1 MSDSNVKRCDLT
13 RKEYFI
19 VGAKSRTEGIKLADN
34 KKNKSTSKEKPAGKG
49 APVAGKASKAKETEA
64 GAEGKLNP
72 GRVRALY
79 GVGFIALAVFTFLCV
94 FAPSTVGIVGSGVKT
109 GLAWTL
115 GLGRFAVPFL
125 LLAGAI
131 VAFVELPR
139 LNTALLVVGSVII
152 AVSILTLFT
161 ISKPTGEMFWYSG
174 LSSGGGLIGA
184 IFAWPLVKL
193 VRSTGAYIFTLAALV
208 AGVVVAFEEQLLV
221 LRKRLARSELEAVVV
236 TADSAVGGEPVTE
249 KATPP
254 GKPAEPKVYPAVP
267 RPTVPVTEEAG
278 GQLAI
283 DVNRPK
289 VNKYKLPPASI
300 LKRSTDKAFSKQ
312 TNEERKHAIEHTLR
326 SMDVDA
332 RVTKVSRG
340 PTVSLFEV
348 EVGTGEKVKRVTELE
363 QDIAYALGSPDIRI
377 YSPIPGRQAIGIE
390 VPNHIRDSV
399 LLGDIIGSL
408 GPAAPHSMLTVAV
421 GKDMSGE
428 SVVLDLAQLPHL
440 LLAGST
446 GAGKSCCINS
456 LVCGLLMRNRPDQLN
471 LIMIDPKYV
480 EFTWYD
486 GLPHLLCPVIN
497 EPEPAAK
504 ALLWAVHEM
513 DRRYQVL
520 QKQRVVHID
529 EYNAIAEKDKEV
541 ELLPKIV
548 IVIDELGDLMIVA
561 RREVENSIS
570 RLTAKARAVGIHMII
585 ATQRPSVDVITGVI
599 KNNITARIAFQV
611 ASNADS
617 RTILGTKGAEK
628 LLGKG
633 DMLLDP
639 GNIPQAERV
648 QGALI
653 QQKEI
658 EFLTGYIREQKYDV
672 LHEIDLEEME
682 ASVKEDLAGTDDL
695 LQEAAEFV
703 VFAGEASASML
714 QTHLRVGYA
723 RARRIIVELAQMGI
737 VGPHEGS
744 KSRKVLITPEEF
756 EGWKTRQKQ

>member
-1 MSDSNVKRCDLT
+1 M
-13 RKEYFI
+13 
-19 VGAKSRTEGIKLADN
+19 AKSGK
-34 KKNKSTSKEKPAGKG
+34 KKNSGGKAVGGTRAGSKQGKPGESARHGRGAEPGAAKKG
-49 APVAGKASKAKETEA
+49 AEQPDRKRALTPE
-64 GAEGKLNP
+64 
-72 GRVRALY
+72 RVRALY
-79 GVGFIALAVFTFLCV
+79 GVAFLALALFSFLCI
-94 FAPSTVGIVGSGVKT
+94 FAPSTAGIVGRGVRT

-115 GLGRFAVPFL
+115 GVGRFAVPFIF
-125 LLAGAI
+125 LAAAVI
-131 VAFVELPR
+131 AFIRTPR
-139 LNTALLVVGSVII
+139 IKAGLLVSGI
-152 AVSILTLFT
+152 AVICISVLALFHVSSVT
-161 ISKPTGEMFWYSG
+161 STMFDYG
-174 LSSGGGLIGA
+174 RLESGGGLAGA
-184 IFAWPLVKL
+184 AVAWPLVNL
-193 VRSTGAYIFTLAALV
+193 FGRVGAYIFIVAALC
-208 AGVVVAFEEQLLV
+208 AGVVLAFEEQISSGWRRLREKNPEKAKASPAEVVSTEDPLV
-221 LRKRLARSELEAVVV
+221 EQAPLRKP
-236 TADSAVGGEPVTE
+236 VG
-249 KATPP
+249 A
-254 GKPAEPKVYPAVP
+254 KVYPAK
-267 RPTVPVTEEAG
+267 PTPAPPVKEESS

-283 DVNRPK
+283 DVGRARTG
-289 VNKYKLPPASI
+289 KYKLPPASI
-300 LKRSTDKAFSKQ
+300 LNRGSVKAFSKQ
-312 TNEERKHAIEHTLR
+312 TNEERKQAIERTLH

-332 RVTKVSRG
+332 KVTKVSRG

-390 VPNHIRDSV
+390 VPNHIRDTV
-399 LLGDIIGSL
+399 MIGDIISAL
-408 GPAAPHSMLTVAV
+408 GPPAPHNLLTVAV

-428 SVVLDLAQLPHL
+428 AVVLDLAQLPHL

-446 GAGKSCCINS
+446 GAGKSCCINV
-456 LVCGLLMRNRPDQLN
+456 LVSCLLMRCRPDQLN
-471 LIMIDPKYV
+471 FIMIDPKYV

-486 GLPHLLCPVIN
+486 GLPHLLSPVIN

-529 EYNAIAEKDKEV
+529 EFNALAENDKEI
-541 ELLPKIV
+541 EPLPKIV
-548 IVIDELGDLMIVA
+548 VVIDELGDLMIVA
-561 RREVENSIS
+561 RREVESSIS
-570 RLTAKARAVGIHMII
+570 RLTAKARAVGIHLII

-658 EFLTGYIREQKYDV
+658 EFLTGYIREQNSSRA
-672 LHEIDLEEME
+672 ERIDLEEVE
-682 ASVKEDLAGTDDL
+682 TSVKEELSSADPL
-695 LQEAAEFV
+695 LDEAAEFV

-723 RARRIIVELAQMGI
+723 RARRIVVELAQMGI

-744 KSRKVLITPEEF
+744 KSRKVLISPEEF
-756 EGWKTRQKQ
+756 EEWRSRRRQ

>member
-1 MSDSNVKRCDLT
+1 VANS
-13 RKEYFI
+13 
-19 VGAKSRTEGIKLADN
+19 G
-34 KKNKSTSKEKPAGKG
+34 KKNKAPSGGGQAKKAPAKTKG
-49 APVAGKASKAKETEA
+49 AGGP
-64 GAEGKLNP
+64 AERVEKQPRLTP

-79 GVGFIALAVFTFLCV
+79 GVTFLALSVFTLLCV
-94 FAPSTVGIVGSGVKT
+94 FAPSTVGVVGRGVNSA
-109 GLAWTL
+109 LAWAL
-115 GLGRFAVPFL
+115 GLGRFAVPVV
-125 LLAGAI
+125 LLAAAVVTFSKMPEMGFGLLA
-131 VAFVELPR
+131 VG
-139 LNTALLVVGSVII
+139 TALIC
-152 AVSILTLFT
+152 VSILTLLQ
-161 ISKPTGEMFWYSG
+161 ISKPLGQMFTYSV
-174 LSSGGGLIGA
+174 LKSGGGLVGA
-184 IFAWPLVKL
+184 IFAWPLVEL
-193 VRSTGAYIFTLAALV
+193 VKQTGAYIFATAALI
-208 AGVVVAFEEQLLV
+208 AGVILAFEEQLMGAW
-221 LRKRLARSELEAVVV
+221 KRLSEREQAPVAAAVAETPADEPDFEAVEQPKK
-236 TADSAVGGEPVTE
+236 G
-249 KATPP
+249 AT
-254 GKPAEPKVYPAVP
+254 PKVYPS
-267 RPTVPVTEEAG
+267 RPTPPVPVTEESG
-278 GQLAI
+278 GQMAI
-283 DVNRPK
+283 DVNKPK
-289 VNKYKLPPASI
+289 VGKYKLPPISI
-300 LKRSTDKAFSKQ
+300 LNRSAVKAFSKQ
-312 TNEERKHAIEHTLR
+312 TNEERKHAIEHTLQ

-332 RVTKVSRG
+332 SVTKVSRG

-377 YSPIPGRQAIGIE
+377 YSPIPGKQAIGIE

-399 LLGDIIGSL
+399 MLGDLIGAL
-408 GPAAPHSMLTVAV
+408 GPIASHNLLTVAV

-428 SVVLDLAQLPHL
+428 PVVLDLAQLPHL

-446 GAGKSCCINS
+446 GAGKSCCINC
-456 LVCGLLMRNRPDQLN
+456 LVCGMLIRCRPDQLN
-471 LIMIDPKYV
+471 FILIDPKYV

-541 ELLPKIV
+541 EPLPKIV

-561 RREVENSIS
+561 RREVESSIS
-570 RLTAKARAVGIHMII
+570 RLTAKARAVGIHLII

-628 LLGKG
+628 LMGKG

-658 EFLTGYIREQKYDV
+658 EFLTGYIREQRFEGS
-672 LHEIDLEEME
+672 HTIDLEEVGV
-682 ASVKEDLAGTDDL
+682 SVKEEFAGADPL
-695 LQEAAEFV
+695 LDEAAEFV

-723 RARRIIVELAQMGI
+723 RARRIIVELSQLGI

-744 KSRKVLITPEEF
+744 KSRKVLITPEEY
-756 EGWKTRQKQ
+756 EGWKSRDRS

>member
-1 MSDSNVKRCDLT
+1 M
-13 RKEYFI
+13 F
-19 VGAKSRTEGIKLADN
+19 
-34 KKNKSTSKEKPAGKG
+34 
-49 APVAGKASKAKETEA
+49 ASEQ
-64 GAEGKLNP
+64 
-72 GRVRALY
+72 LY
-79 GVGFIALAVFTFLCV
+79 G
-94 FAPSTVGIVGSGVKT
+94 
-109 GLAWTL
+109 
-115 GLGRFAVPFL
+115 
-125 LLAGAI
+125 
-131 VAFVELPR
+131 
-139 LNTALLVVGSVII
+139 
-152 AVSILTLFT
+152 
-161 ISKPTGEMFWYSG
+161 
-174 LSSGGGLIGA
+174 GGGLVGA
-184 IFAWPLVKL
+184 CIAWPLTHMIGSV
-193 VRSTGAYIFTLAALV
+193 GAYIFSFAALL
-208 AGVVVAFEEQLLV
+208 AGIVIAFEEPLLTGW
-221 LRKRLARSELEAVVV
+221 RRLKGTSTAAGPAMASATEGAVDIGVP
-236 TADSAVGGEPVTE
+236 APV
-249 KATPP
+249 
-254 GKPAEPKVYPAVP
+254 KPKKTGQAKVYPS
-267 RPTVPVTEEAG
+267 RPTAPVPVTEENG

-283 DVNRPK
+283 DVTRPRTG
-289 VNKYKLPPASI
+289 KYRLPPASI
-300 LKRSTDKAFSKQ
+300 LNRSHNKAFSKQ
-312 TNEERKHAIEHTLR
+312 TNEERKHAIEKTLH

-332 RVTKVSRG
+332 NVVKVSAG

-399 LLGDIIGSL
+399 LLGDIIESL
-408 GPAAPHSMLTVAV
+408 GPVAPHNLLTMAV

-446 GAGKSCCINS
+446 GAGKSCCINC
-456 LVCGLLMRNRPDQLN
+456 LVSCLLMRCRPDQLKF
-471 LIMIDPKYV
+471 IMIDPKYV

-504 ALLWAVHEM
+504 ALLWAVREM

-520 QKQRVVHID
+520 QGQKVVHID
-529 EYNAIAEKDKEV
+529 EYNAVAEKDREI
-541 ELLPKIV
+541 ETLPKIV

-561 RREVENSIS
+561 RREVESSIS
-570 RLTAKARAVGIHMII
+570 RLTAKARAVGIHLII

-611 ASNADS
+611 ASNVDS

-658 EFLTGYIREQKYDV
+658 EFVTGYIREQKLNESLSIDMTDV
-672 LHEIDLEEME
+672 AGEVKAQFTDRDSLLE
-682 ASVKEDLAGTDDL
+682 
-695 LQEAAEFV
+695 EAAEFV
-703 VFAGEASASML
+703 VYAGEASASML
-714 QTHLRVGYA
+714 QTQLRVGYA
-723 RARRIIVELAQMGI
+723 RARRIIVELSQLGV

-744 KSRKVLITPEEF
+744 KSRKVLLKPEEF
-756 EGWKTRQKQ
+756 EAWKERQDK

>member
-1 MSDSNVKRCDLT
+1 MTQAQAKR
-13 RKEYFI
+13 
-19 VGAKSRTEGIKLADN
+19 
-34 KKNKSTSKEKPAGKG
+34 KPTKGAGKSG
-49 APVAGKASKAKETEA
+49 APEKRMPTGAQKGSPRAAAEPEKESRLT
-64 GAEGKLNP
+64 P

-79 GVGFIALAVFTFLCV
+79 GVCFLALAIFTFLCV
-94 FAPSTVGIVGSGVKT
+94 FAPSSVGPVGRGVRT
-109 GLAWTL
+109 GLAWLL
-115 GLGRFAVPFL
+115 GVGRFAIPFAFAAGAVIAFAGWTRPGVRVGL
-125 LLAGAI
+125 LLTGGALI
-131 VAFVELPR
+131 GVA
-139 LNTALLVVGSVII
+139 
-152 AVSILTLFT
+152 ILTLLQIPKST
-161 ISKPTGEMFWYSG
+161 DAMFRAQQLYG
-174 LSSGGGLIGA
+174 GGGLLGA
-184 IFAWPLVKL
+184 VIAWPLCKL
-193 VRSTGAYIFTLAALV
+193 TGKVGATIFAVAALC
-208 AGVVVAFEEQLLV
+208 AGVVVAFEEQILTGWRRMRTGHEGKPSV
-221 LRKRLARSELEAVVV
+221 RPAPDGAADNDESETEAKPAR
-236 TADSAVGGEPVTE
+236 
-249 KATPP
+249 KAT
-254 GKPAEPKVYPAVP
+254 GVAKVYPAK
-267 RPTVPVTEEAG
+267 PTPPIAMKEENG

-283 DVNRPK
+283 AVGKPRTG
-289 VNKYKLPPASI
+289 KYRLPPASI
-300 LKRSTDKAFSKQ
+300 LNRSHNKAFSKQ
-312 TNEERKHAIEHTLR
+312 TNEERKLAIEHTLH

-332 RVTKVSRG
+332 HVGKVSPG

-399 LLGDIIGSL
+399 LLGDIIDSL
-408 GPAAPHSMLTVAV
+408 GPVAPHNLLTMAV

-428 SVVLDLAQLPHL
+428 PVVLDLAQLPHL

-446 GAGKSCCINS
+446 GAGKSCCINC
-456 LVCGLLMRNRPDQLN
+456 LVSCLLMRCRPDQLKF
-471 LIMIDPKYV
+471 IMIDPKYV
-480 EFTWYD
+480 EFTWYG
-486 GLPHLLCPVIN
+486 GLPHLLCDVIN
-497 EPEPAAK
+497 EPGPAAK
-504 ALLWAVHEM
+504 ALLWAVREM

-529 EYNAIAEKDKEV
+529 EYNAIAEQDKEM
-541 ELLPKIV
+541 EALPKIV

-561 RREVENSIS
+561 RREVESSIS

-611 ASNADS
+611 ASHADS
-617 RTILGTKGAEK
+617 RTILSTKGAEK

-639 GNIPQAERV
+639 GNIPQPERV

-658 EFLTGYIREQKYDV
+658 EFVTGYIREQ
-672 LHEIDLEEME
+672 HFEETTTIDLTDV
-682 ASVKEDLAGTDDL
+682 ASEVATRFTDRDAL
-695 LQEAAEFV
+695 LTEAAEYV

-723 RARRIIVELAQMGI
+723 RARRIIVELSQLGI

-756 EGWKTRQKQ
+756 EGWKERQRD

>member
-1 MSDSNVKRCDLT
+1 MSRTPGKRAAAKAPPNRAASAR
-13 RKEYFI
+13 RKSAKPE
-19 VGAKSRTEGIKLADN
+19 KSREPRPEKQPGL
-34 KKNKSTSKEKPAGKG
+34 KPAQ
-49 APVAGKASKAKETEA
+49 V
-64 GAEGKLNP
+64 N
-72 GRVRALY
+72 ALY
-79 GVGFIALAVFTFLCV
+79 GVAFMALAVFTFACI
-94 FAPSTVGIVGSGVKT
+94 FAPSAAGLVGRGVKN
-109 GLAWTL
+109 GLSWLL
-115 GLGRFAVPFL
+115 GLGRFAVPFVFL
-125 LLAGAI
+125 LGAAGSFTRKPELRVGLLAAGTTLICLSLLTILSISSDTGA
-131 VAFVELPR
+131 
-139 LNTALLVVGSVII
+139 
-152 AVSILTLFT
+152 
-161 ISKPTGEMFWYSG
+161 MFRYEQ
-174 LSSGGGLIGA
+174 LSRGGGLIGA
-184 IFAWPLVKL
+184 AFARPLMLFGHV
-193 VRSTGAYIFTLAALV
+193 GAYVFTTAAMV
-208 AGVVVAFEEQLLV
+208 AGAVLAFEEQIARA
-221 LRKRLARSELEAVVV
+221 LRKLRHEGRAAARQQP
-236 TADSAVGGEPVTE
+236 PVET
-249 KATPP
+249 
-254 GKPAEPKVYPAVP
+254 GVPAEPGRSAGTPAGKRVKTGETKVYPAKP
-267 RPTVPVTEEAG
+267 RPPAAVVEEKG
-278 GQLAI
+278 GQLAME
-283 DVNRPK
+283 VSRPRGG
-289 VNKYKLPPASI
+289 KYKLPPAGI
-300 LKRSTDKAFSKQ
+300 LNKSHDKAFSKQ
-312 TNEERKHAIEHTLR
+312 TNEERKLAIEHTLK

-332 RVTKVSRG
+332 RVVKVSRG

-399 LLGDIIGSL
+399 LLGDIVGALGSPETHNL
-408 GPAAPHSMLTVAV
+408 LTMAV
-421 GKDMSGE
+421 GKDMGGQA
-428 SVVLDLAQLPHL
+428 VVLDLAQLPHL

-456 LVCGLLMRNRPDQLN
+456 LICCLLSRCTPEQLN
-471 LIMIDPKYV
+471 LIMIDPKFV

-497 EPEPAAK
+497 EPEPASR
-504 ALLWAVHEM
+504 ALLWAVGEM

-529 EYNAIAEKDKEV
+529 EYNSIAEKDSSLER
-541 ELLPKIV
+541 LPKVV

-561 RREVENSIS
+561 RREVESSIS

-639 GNIPQAERV
+639 GNIPQPERV

-658 EFLTGYIREQKYDV
+658 ELLTGYIKEQKTASPPS
-672 LHEIDLEEME
+672 IDLEEME
-682 ASVKEDLAGTDDL
+682 ASGGKELRDNDPL
-695 LQEAAEFV
+695 LQEAAEYV
-703 VFAGEASASML
+703 VYAGEASASML

-744 KSRKVLITPEEF
+744 KSRKVLLKPEEF
-756 EGWKTRQKQ
+756 EEWRSRRSQ

>member
-1 MSDSNVKRCDLT
+1 MARL
-13 RKEYFI
+13 
-19 VGAKSRTEGIKLADN
+19 VGN
-34 KKNKSTSKEKPAGKG
+34 KKKPAPASPKTGRAASKSAPQGKKG
-49 APVAGKASKAKETEA
+49 AEEEA
-64 GAEGKLNP
+64 ARKRRLTP

-79 GVGFIALAVFTFLCV
+79 GVAFLALALFTFICI
-94 FAPSTVGIVGSGVKT
+94 FAPSTAGILGRGVKA

-115 GLGRFAVPFL
+115 GLGRFAVPFVFVAGAAVAFTRTPEVRVG
-125 LLAGAI
+125 LLAAG
-131 VAFVELPR
+131 
-139 LNTALLVVGSVII
+139 TAVIC
-152 AVSILTLFT
+152 VSILALMH
-161 ISKPTGEMFWYSG
+161 ISTPTGVMFSYDE
-174 LSSGGGLIGA
+174 LSGGGGLVGA
-184 IFAWPLVKL
+184 VIAWPLVNL
-193 VRSTGAYIFTLAALV
+193 FGRIGAYIFTVAALF
-208 AGVVVAFEEQLLV
+208 AGAVLAFEEQIIV
-221 LRKRLARSELEAVVV
+221 TWRSFRKKKPTVAAAVVAP
-236 TADSAVGGEPVTE
+236 TAVEPDDE
-249 KATPP
+249 ARARDR
-254 GKPAEPKVYPAVP
+254 KPAGAKVYPS
-267 RPTVPVTEEAG
+267 RPFPPAPVTEEDG

-283 DVNRPK
+283 DVRKPRAGK
-289 VNKYKLPPASI
+289 FKLPPASI
-300 LKRSTDKAFSKQ
+300 LNRSTAKAFSKQ
-312 TNEERKHAIEHTLR
+312 SNEERKLAIEQTLQ

-332 RVTKVSRG
+332 RVAKVSRG

-363 QDIAYALGSPDIRI
+363 RDIAYALGSPDIRI

-408 GPAAPHSMLTVAV
+408 GPVATHNLLTVAV

-446 GAGKSCCINS
+446 GAGKSCSINV
-456 LVCGLLMRNRPDQLN
+456 LMCCLLMRCRPDQLKF
-471 LIMIDPKYV
+471 IMIDPKYV

-497 EPEPAAK
+497 EPEPASK
-504 ALLWAVHEM
+504 ALLWAVNEM
-513 DRRYQVL
+513 NRRYQTL

-541 ELLPKIV
+541 APLPKIV
-548 IVIDELGDLMIVA
+548 VVIDELGDLMIVA
-561 RREVENSIS
+561 RREVESSIS
-570 RLTAKARAVGIHMII
+570 RLTAKARAVGIHLII

-648 QGALI
+648 QGALV

-658 EFLTGYIREQKYDV
+658 EFLTGYIREQRFDGGPS
-672 LHEIDLEEME
+672 IDLGELEV
-682 ASVKEDLAGTDDL
+682 SVARKFADADPLRE
-695 LQEAAEFV
+695 EAAEYV

-723 RARRIIVELAQMGI
+723 RARRIIVELAQIGV

-744 KSRKVLITPEEF
+744 KSRKVLVTPEEF
-756 EGWKTRQKQ
+756 EEWKNRQGQ

>member
-1 MSDSNVKRCDLT
+1 MRLGLIT
-13 RKEYFI
+13 L
-19 VGAKSRTEGIKLADN
+19 GALIIGLALLALLQI
-34 KKNKSTSKEKPAGKG
+34 PKG
-49 APVAGKASKAKETEA
+49 PQGMFASEQ
-64 GAEGKLNP
+64 
-72 GRVRALY
+72 LY
-79 GVGFIALAVFTFLCV
+79 G
-94 FAPSTVGIVGSGVKT
+94 
-109 GLAWTL
+109 
-115 GLGRFAVPFL
+115 
-125 LLAGAI
+125 
-131 VAFVELPR
+131 
-139 LNTALLVVGSVII
+139 
-152 AVSILTLFT
+152 
-161 ISKPTGEMFWYSG
+161 
-174 LSSGGGLIGA
+174 GGGLVGA
-184 IFAWPLVKL
+184 CIAWPLTHMIGSV
-193 VRSTGAYIFTLAALV
+193 GAYIFSFAALL
-208 AGVVVAFEEQLLV
+208 AGIVIAFEEPLLTGW
-221 LRKRLARSELEAVVV
+221 RRLKGTSTAAGPAMASATEGAVDIGVP
-236 TADSAVGGEPVTE
+236 APV
-249 KATPP
+249 
-254 GKPAEPKVYPAVP
+254 KPKKTGQAKVYPS
-267 RPTVPVTEEAG
+267 RPTAPVPVTEENG

-283 DVNRPK
+283 DVTRPRTG
-289 VNKYKLPPASI
+289 KYRLPPASI
-300 LKRSTDKAFSKQ
+300 LNRSHNKAFSKQ
-312 TNEERKHAIEHTLR
+312 TNEERKHAIEKTLH

-332 RVTKVSRG
+332 NVVKVSAG

-399 LLGDIIGSL
+399 LLGDIIESL
-408 GPAAPHSMLTVAV
+408 GPVAPHNLLTMAV

-446 GAGKSCCINS
+446 GAGKSCCINC
-456 LVCGLLMRNRPDQLN
+456 LVSCLLMRCRPDQLKF
-471 LIMIDPKYV
+471 IMIDPKYV

-504 ALLWAVHEM
+504 ALLWAVREM

-520 QKQRVVHID
+520 QGQKVVHID
-529 EYNAIAEKDKEV
+529 EYNAVAEKDREI
-541 ELLPKIV
+541 ETLPKIV

-561 RREVENSIS
+561 RREVESSIS
-570 RLTAKARAVGIHMII
+570 RLTAKARAVGIHLII

-611 ASNADS
+611 ASNVDS

-658 EFLTGYIREQKYDV
+658 EFVTGYIREQKLNESLSIDMTDV
-672 LHEIDLEEME
+672 AGEVKAQFTDRDSLLE
-682 ASVKEDLAGTDDL
+682 
-695 LQEAAEFV
+695 EAAEFV
-703 VFAGEASASML
+703 VYAGEASASML
-714 QTHLRVGYA
+714 QTQLRVGYA
-723 RARRIIVELAQMGI
+723 RARRIIVELSQLGV

-744 KSRKVLITPEEF
+744 KSRKVLLKPEEF
-756 EGWKTRQKQ
+756 EAWKERQDK

>member
-1 MSDSNVKRCDLT
+1 M
-13 RKEYFI
+13 
-19 VGAKSRTEGIKLADN
+19 AKSG
-34 KKNKSTSKEKPAGKG
+34 KKKKKKGPASRKGGSGSGTRNSGSKGSPQAKKKAESAPAE
-49 APVAGKASKAKETEA
+49 PWLT
-64 GAEGKLNP
+64 P
-72 GRVRALY
+72 GRVRVLW
-79 GVGFIALAVFTFLCV
+79 GVGFLALAIFTFLCI
-94 FAPSTVGIVGSGVKT
+94 FAPSTAGIVGRGVKA
-109 GLAWTL
+109 GLAWAF
-115 GLGRFAVPFL
+115 GLGRFAVPFVF
-125 LLAGAI
+125 LAGAVI
-131 VAFVELPR
+131 AFTRTPEVKVSLIAAG
-139 LNTALLVVGSVII
+139 TAMIC
-152 AVSILTLFT
+152 VSILALLH
-161 ISKPTGEMFWYSG
+161 ISTPTGAMFTYDELAG
-174 LSSGGGLIGA
+174 GGGLVGA
-184 IFAWPLVKL
+184 VVAWPLVKL
-193 VRSTGAYIFTLAALV
+193 FGEVGAYIFTFALLA
-208 AGVVVAFEEQLLV
+208 AGVVVAFEEQLVGLWKL
-221 LRKRLARSELEAVVV
+221 LRRPKPEGGRPAPEVV
-236 TADSAVGGEPVTE
+236 TEEDPVVQAVPAA
-249 KATPP
+249 KAA
-254 GKPAEPKVYPAVP
+254 GAKVYPAKP
-267 RPTVPVTEEAG
+267 APPPPVTEENG

-283 DVNRPK
+283 DVSKPR
-289 VNKYKLPPASI
+289 VGKYRLPPASI
-300 LKRSTDKAFSKQ
+300 LNRSHDKAFSKQ
-312 TNEERKHAIEHTLR
+312 TNEERKLAIEHTLH

-332 RVTKVSRG
+332 SVVKVSRG

-390 VPNHIRDSV
+390 VPNHIRDTV
-399 LLGDIIGSL
+399 HLGDIIGAL
-408 GPAAPHSMLTVAV
+408 GPAAPHNLLTVAV

-428 SVVLDLAQLPHL
+428 AVVLDLAQLPHL

-446 GAGKSCCINS
+446 GAGKSCCINV
-456 LVCGLLMRNRPDQLN
+456 LVCCLLMRCRPEQLN
-471 LIMIDPKYV
+471 FIMIDPKYV

-486 GLPHLLCPVIN
+486 GLPHLLSPVIN

-504 ALLWAVHEM
+504 ALLWAVNEM

-529 EYNAIAEKDKEV
+529 EYNAIADKDKDV
-541 ELLPKIV
+541 EPLPKIV

-561 RREVENSIS
+561 RREVESSIS
-570 RLTAKARAVGIHMII
+570 RLTAKARAVGIHLII

-658 EFLTGYIREQKYDV
+658 EFLTGYIREQK
-672 LHEIDLEEME
+672 LEAGRSIDLDEVET
-682 ASVKEDLAGTDDL
+682 SVKQEFSEADPL
-695 LQEAAEFV
+695 LEEAAEFV

-723 RARRIIVELAQMGI
+723 RARRIVVELSQIGI

-756 EGWKTRQKQ
+756 EDWKERRHSSA

>member
-1 MSDSNVKRCDLT
+1 LSKG
-13 RKEYFI
+13 RK
-19 VGAKSRTEGIKLADN
+19 G
-34 KKNKSTSKEKPAGKG
+34 KKKKPAPKG
-49 APVAGKASKAKETEA
+49 RVRSG
-64 GAEGKLNP
+64 GEGKKDRAAPKERRLDPN
-72 GRVRALY
+72 RVRALY
-79 GVGFIALAVFTFLCV
+79 GIGFLALAMFTFLCI
-94 FAPSTVGIVGSGVKT
+94 FAPSTVGVVGRYVRSALSWFLGV
-109 GLAWTL
+109 
-115 GLGRFAVPFL
+115 GRFAVPFALLAVSVIALLPRFEFRIGLLAVGL
-125 LLAGAI
+125 LLIG
-131 VAFVELPR
+131 VAL
-139 LNTALLVVGSVII
+139 
-152 AVSILTLFT
+152 LTLFH
-161 ISKPTGEMFWYSG
+161 ISKPSGSMFTYDT

-184 IFAWPLVKL
+184 AVAWPLTRLIGSV
-193 VRSTGAYIFTLAALV
+193 GAYIFAFALLAA
-208 AGVVVAFEEQLLV
+208 GVTVAFEEQVRALV
-221 LRKRLARSELEAVVV
+221 TRVRGKSERAEPSYEEV
-236 TADSAVGGEPVTE
+236 GEPSQVE
-249 KATPP
+249 VEAPP
-254 GKPAEPKVYPAVP
+254 AVKSRDAARAKVYPSK
-267 RPTVPVTEEAG
+267 PTPPTEFKEETG

-283 DVNRPK
+283 DVSKPR
-289 VNKYKLPPASI
+289 VGKYKLPPASV
-300 LKRSTDKAFSKQ
+300 LNRSQDKAFSKQ
-312 TNEERKHAIEHTLR
+312 TNEERKHAIERTLQ

-332 RVTKVSRG
+332 KVIKVSRG

-377 YSPIPGRQAIGIE
+377 YSPIPGKRAIGIE
-390 VPNHIRDSV
+390 VPNHIRDTV
-399 LLGDIIGSL
+399 TLGDIIGSL
-408 GPAAPHSMLTVAV
+408 GAIAPHNLLTMSV

-428 SVVLDLAQLPHL
+428 TVILDLAQLPHL

-446 GAGKSCCINS
+446 GAGKSCCINA
-456 LVCGLLMRNRPDQLN
+456 LLSCLLLRCRPDQVNFIL
-471 LIMIDPKYV
+471 IDPKFV

-497 EPEPAAK
+497 EPEPASK
-504 ALLWAVHEM
+504 ALLWAVREM

-529 EYNAIAEKDKEV
+529 EYNAAAEKDKEI
-541 ELLPKIV
+541 EPLPKIV

-561 RREVENSIS
+561 RKEVESSIS
-570 RLTAKARAVGIHMII
+570 RLTAKARAVGIHLII

-658 EFLTGYIREQKYDV
+658 ELLTGYIKEQNHQERAV
-672 LHEIDLEEME
+672 SIDLEEVE
-682 ASVKEDLAGTDDL
+682 TFVKEDLSGTDSL
-695 LQEAAEFV
+695 LEEAAEYV
-703 VFAGEASASML
+703 VYAGEASASML

-744 KSRKVLITPEEF
+744 KSRKVLLTPEEF
-756 EGWKTRQKQ
+756 EEWKRAGGH

>member
-1 MSDSNVKRCDLT
+1 LAKTPSKNGTPVT
-13 RKEYFI
+13 
-19 VGAKSRTEGIKLADN
+19 GAR
-34 KKNKSTSKEKPAGKG
+34 SKKPASTPKG
-49 APVAGKASKAKETEA
+49 GGGVEDTADKESRLT
-64 GAEGKLNP
+64 P

-79 GVGFIALAVFTFLCV
+79 GVAFLALSIFSFLCV
-94 FAPSTVGIVGSGVKT
+94 FAPSTVGVVGRGVNAA
-109 GLAWTL
+109 LAWTL
-115 GLGRFAVPFL
+115 GLGRFAVPAV
-125 LLAGAI
+125 LLAAAAVSFARKPEMRFG
-131 VAFVELPR
+131 
-139 LNTALLVVGSVII
+139 LLASGI
-152 AVSILTLFT
+152 AMICVSILTLLQIPKPLGHMFT
-161 ISKPTGEMFWYSG
+161 YSQLKG
-174 LSSGGGLIGA
+174 GGGLVGA
-184 IFAWPLVKL
+184 IFAWPLVEL
-193 VRSTGAYIFTLAALV
+193 VKQAGAYIFTTAVLI
-208 AGVVVAFEEQLLV
+208 AGIVVAFEEQV
-221 LRKRLARSELEAVVV
+221 MAGWRRLRERKLSPVPATVAEPGESEPEVAVREQPRK
-236 TADSAVGGEPVTE
+236 TGA
-249 KATPP
+249 
-254 GKPAEPKVYPAVP
+254 PKVYPAKP
-267 RPTVPVTEEAG
+267 IPPVPVTEESG

-283 DVNRPK
+283 DVNRSR
-289 VNKYKLPPASI
+289 VGKYKLPPVSI
-300 LKRSTDKAFSKQ
+300 LKRGTEKAFSKQ
-312 TNEERKHAIEHTLR
+312 TNEERKHAIEHTLQ

-332 RVTKVSRG
+332 SVNKVSRG

-377 YSPIPGRQAIGIE
+377 YSPIPGKQAIGIE
-390 VPNHIRDSV
+390 VPNHIRDTV
-399 LLGDIIGSL
+399 LIGDLIGSL
-408 GPAAPHSMLTVAV
+408 GPVAQHNLLTVAV

-428 SVVLDLAQLPHL
+428 PVVLDLAQLPHL

-446 GAGKSCCINS
+446 GAGKSCCINC
-456 LVCGLLMRNRPDQLN
+456 LVCGLLMRCRPDQLKF
-471 LIMIDPKYV
+471 IMIDPKYV

-529 EYNAIAEKDKEV
+529 EFNAIAEKDREV
-541 ELLPKIV
+541 EPLPKIV

-561 RREVENSIS
+561 RREVESSIS

-639 GNIPQAERV
+639 GNIPQPERV

-658 EFLTGYIREQKYDV
+658 EFLTGYIREQKFDGSQS
-672 LHEIDLEEME
+672 IDLEEVE
-682 ASVKEDLAGTDDL
+682 TSVKADFAGTDQL
-695 LQEAAEFV
+695 LDEAAEFV

-723 RARRIIVELAQMGI
+723 RARRIIVELSQLGI

-744 KSRKVLITPEEF
+744 KSRKVLISPEEF
-756 EGWKTRQKQ
+756 EGWKNSRSSK